1 VATHPDPWR
10 AIDRQPDPARYVR
23 MMESRGQTP
32 TQARLRRR
40 FLRFCGIAPGWRV
53 VEVGAGS
60 GVVARD
66 LARMVGPRGH
76 VVGVDRSRVLLA
88 AARRRAREEGLG
100 ARLEFR
106 RGDATALPLGSGRFD
121 CALAVTVLLH
131 VARPLAMLHELVRVT
146 RPGGVVALQDQD
158 FGTQVLDHPDREL
171 TRLIFERVAARMY
184 PEPFSGRTLVR
195 RLVELGLER
204 VRLLA
209 DVYQVRSLDPFT
221 HSLLGR
227 RADAAVR
234 FGLIGAARASRWIA
248 EIERADAAGHFVFTF
263 NYYGA
268 AGVKPRAVSTS
279 PARVAGVRQAGARA
293 RGRRGGLSGA
303 R

>member
-1 VATHPDPWR
+1 MPAHPDPWR
-10 AIDRQPDPARYVR
+10 AIDRQPEPERYVR

-40 FLRFCGIAPGWRV
+40 FLRFCRIAPGWRV
-53 VEVGAGS
+53 VEVGSGS

-66 LARMVGPRGH
+66 VATLVGPRGH
-76 VVGVDRSRVLLA
+76 VTGIDRSRVLIA
-88 AARRRAREEGLG
+88 AARRRAREE
-100 ARLEFR
+100 RLDRRMDFR
-106 RGDATALPLGSGRFD
+106 LGDAAALALRTGRFD

-131 VARPLAMLHELVRVT
+131 VARPQAVLRELVRVT
-146 RPGGVVALQDQD
+146 RPGGVVGLQDQD

-171 TRLIFERVAARMY
+171 TRRIFEGVAARMY

-195 RLVELGLER
+195 RLVALGLER

-221 HSLLGR
+221 HTLLER
-227 RADAAVR
+227 RARTAVQ
-234 FGLIGAARASRWIA
+234 FGLVGAGSAARWLAA
-248 EIERADAAGHFVFTF
+248 IERAEAAGHFVFTF

-268 AGVKPRAVSTS
+268 SGTKPRG
-279 PARVAGVRQAGARA
+279 PAGGAR
-293 RGRRGGLSGA
+293 
-303 R
+303 

>member
-1 VATHPDPWR
+1 MAPHPDPWR

-23 MMESRGQTP
+23 MMESRGRTP

-40 FLRFCGIAPGWRV
+40 FLRFCRIAPGWKV
-53 VEVGAGS
+53 VEVGSGS

-66 LARMVGPRGH
+66 VAALVGPRGH
-76 VVGVDRSRVLLA
+76 VTGVDKSRVLLA
-88 AARRRAREEGLG
+88 AARQRARAEGLDE
-100 ARLEFR
+100 RMDFR
-106 RGDATALPLGSGRFD
+106 PGDAAALPLRTGRFD

-131 VARPLAMLHELVRVT
+131 VARPQAMLRELVRVT
-146 RPGGVVALQDQD
+146 RPGGVVGLQDQD
-158 FGTQVLDHPDREL
+158 FGTQVLDHPDRAL
-171 TRLIFERVAARMY
+171 TRLIFEGVAARMY

-221 HSLLGR
+221 HDLLKR
-227 RADAAVR
+227 RAEIAMQ
-234 FGLIGAARASRWIA
+234 FGLIGRARAARWLAA
-248 EIERADAAGHFVFTF
+248 IERADAAGHFVFTF

-268 AGVKPRAVSTS
+268 AGIKPGEPT
-279 PARVAGVRQAGARA
+279 
-293 RGRRGGLSGA
+293 RR
-303 R
+303 